1 MSKSEVKDFQRT
13 MREAEQKIKDH
24 LAMLNDKE
32 AKSQI
37 YSSCGA
43 LENSIDKVVELMSPQ
58 NLPAMKEHIDNIYYH
73 IGKIK
78 GCL

>member
-1 MSKSEVKDFQRT
+1 MSEVKDFQRT

-24 LAMLNDKE
+24 LAMLNKKE
-32 AKSQI
+32 ADSQI

-43 LENSIDKVVELMSPQ
+43 LENSIDKIVDNLTTDAVKEL
-58 NLPAMKEHIDNIYYH
+58 KEHIDNIYYH